1 MKVKDYSQH
10 GEQKIL
16 LKWFQA
22 NGAKTKF
29 LVDVGAFGKS
39 ISNTYGLLKYGW
51 EGLLIE
57 PSNSRYRILMEDVHG
72 LKAVVVNCAAGESC
86 GRLPLYIH
94 TVAGHDSFLKDWGH
108 SDLTGLAPLVHMYPL
123 SEILRDWS
131 VPEKFDLLSIDTEG
145 MDMMIMKRFFKDGL
159 FRARVIVTE
168 VESYPD
174 VKGFYQE
181 QGYKF
186 LKHVGDE
193 VFGNSVFVSMSE

>member
-1 MKVKDYSQH
+1 MKIKDYSQH

-16 LKWFQA
+16 LEWFQK
-22 NGAKTKF
+22 NGHTNKF
-29 LVDVGAFGKS
+29 LVDVGAFGKE
-39 ISNTYGLLKYGW
+39 ISNTFGLLKFGW

-57 PSNSRYRILMEDVHG
+57 ASNIRFRILVEEAHG
-72 LKAVVVNCAAGESC
+72 LNVRVVNCAAGNSV

-108 SDLTGLAPLVHMYPL
+108 SDLTGSAPLVPMYPL

-131 VPEKFDLLSIDTEG
+131 VPDNFDLLSIDTEG
-145 MDMMIMKRFFKDGL
+145 MDMMIMKKFFEDRL
-159 FRARVIVTE
+159 YRARVIVTE

-174 VKGFYQE
+174 VVGFFHL
-181 QGYKF
+181 QGYKL

-193 VFGNSVFVSMSE
+193 VFGNSIFTTMSE